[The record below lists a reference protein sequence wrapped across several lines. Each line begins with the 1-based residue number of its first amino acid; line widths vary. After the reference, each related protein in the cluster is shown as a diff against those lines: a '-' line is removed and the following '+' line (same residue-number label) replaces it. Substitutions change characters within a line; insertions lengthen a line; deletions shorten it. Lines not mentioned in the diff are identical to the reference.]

1 MSQLLEKRLE
11 LKDIDMLSSQD
22 SVVHRLHPLS
32 KFLVTILYIVIVI
45 SFPKYNFSGLLTMI
59 LYPIVMFQL
68 AVVPIRTCFIKLKVV
83 LPLVCAVGIVNP
95 FLDHTPI
102 LQLGNITITGGVVSM
117 LTLMMKGVFSLMSS
131 YLLIATTSIDSICG
145 ALRRIHVPDMMVTLL
160 LLTYRYVGM
169 MMDEVG
175 VMYDAYMLRAPGQ
188 KGIHISAWGSF
199 LGQLL
204 LRTIDRGEELYNS
217 MLLRGYKGE
226 FPHAKTVP
234 FQLNSLLYF
243 LISLFF
249 FLMARGVNF
258 AATIGNLLMR

>member
-68 AVVPIRTCFIKLKVV
+68 AAVPIRTCFIKLKVV

-160 LLTYRYVGM
+160 
-169 MMDEVG
+169 
-175 VMYDAYMLRAPGQ
+175 
-188 KGIHISAWGSF
+188 
-199 LGQLL
+199 
-204 LRTIDRGEELYNS
+204 
-217 MLLRGYKGE
+217 
-226 FPHAKTVP
+226 
-234 FQLNSLLYF
+234 
-243 LISLFF
+243 
-249 FLMARGVNF
+249 
-258 AATIGNLLMR
+258 